1 MQCLAQRM
9 GMGNLQRMGPHQHRP
24 ATARTGHLLQ
34 LNTDGP
40 GPGLCLL
47 VLVLVLVLL
56 THQGY
61 G

>member
-47 VLVLVLVLL
+47 VLVLVLL